1 MRILSLILLSAC
13 LAEPPADTGPAD
25 EACTLAEADGTEA
38 CPVDSCADGCASVE
52 EGVACCVAAHGHG
65 DPGEVT
71 LERTMYCGTPETYD
85 PSDYLSEAAARCAA
99 QVYGLPA
106 GVGDCY
112 ATLVVCDGGARAD
125 WYVQSVRE
133 QRCGSATH
141 DGLAVDARL
150 GTVESGYIE
159 YLDGICKE

>member
-1 MRILSLILLSAC
+1 MRLFLLLLLPAC
-13 LAEPPADTGPAD
+13 LAEPPADTGPAQ
-25 EACTLAEADGTEA
+25 ACTLAAASGTEA
-38 CPVDSCADGCASVE
+38 CPVDTCADGCASVE
-52 EGVACCVAAHGHG
+52 EGIACCVAAHGYG

-71 LERTMYCGTPETYD
+71 LERTRYCATPETYD
-85 PSDYLSEAAARCAA
+85 PSDYLSEATARCAA

-112 ATLVVCDGGARAD
+112 ATLAVCDGGARAE

-141 DGLAVDARL
+141 DGVVVDALL
-150 GTVESGYIE
+150 GTVDSGYVAH
-159 YLDGICKE
+159 LDGICEE